1 MVVWLGPSPEV
12 EPGAIADAAVVGLAA
27 TAGAA
32 ATIHLVVARRARAHG
47 DRATRRPW
55 LTLVPW
61 ELGLAWATVVSY
73 RWLSEWG
80 IPIGRGADVTRVDL
94 WGLLFPVLFL
104 VTVVAVLSR
113 DRKSTRLIQS
123 LMRISYAVFCL
134 KKTNNR

>member
-55 LTLVPW
+55 LTLLPW
-61 ELGLAWATVVSY
+61 ELVLAWATMVSY
-73 RWLSEWG
+73 RRLGEWG
-80 IPIGRGADVTRVDL
+80 IPVGRGADVTRVDL

-104 VTVVAVLSR
+104 VTVVAVLRSEEHTLN
-113 DRKSTRLIQS
+113 SS
-123 LMRISYAVFCL
+123 H
-134 KKTNNR
+134 

>member
-55 LTLVPW
+55 LPLVPRD
-61 ELGLAWATVVSY
+61 LGLAWATVVSY
-73 RWLSEWG
+73 RRLREWG
-80 IPIGRGADVTRVDL
+80 IPVGGLEERRVGDERTVSVAHGGRG
-94 WGLLFPVLFL
+94 LF
-104 VTVVAVLSR
+104 
-113 DRKSTRLIQS
+113 I
-123 LMRISYAVFCL
+123 
-134 KKTNNR
+134 KKQKNKEKH